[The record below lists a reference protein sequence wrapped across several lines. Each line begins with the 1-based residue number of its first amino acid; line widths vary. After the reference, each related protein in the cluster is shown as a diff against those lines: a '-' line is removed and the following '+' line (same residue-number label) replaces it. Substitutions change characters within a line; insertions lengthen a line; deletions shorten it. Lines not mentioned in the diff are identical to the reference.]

1 MSIIDAIKKESF
13 EKNKVNLAKQYI
25 SGRHG
30 FIRSDEVKSIVEQIP
45 FSKGKL
51 EVAKHGYSYVIDPF
65 NYFVVS
71 QAFTFSKEKEELNS
85 FIQSNLR

>member
-1 MSIIDAIKKESF
+1 MSIIDAIRKESF

-25 SGRHG
+25 SGNHG
-30 FIRSDEVKSIVEQIP
+30 FIRSDEVKSIIDQIP

-51 EVAKHGYSYVIDPF
+51 EVAKHGYRYVVDPY
-65 NYFVVS
+65 NYFVVN
-71 QAFTFSKEKEELNS
+71 QAFSFSKEKEELNN